1 MHLTGSTG
9 LFHWLLAPR
18 DHLSMSTLVNL
29 RSEIATSLHC
39 LGPVNAGIFYAIT
52 FCLLPTNS
60 KWGSG
65 LQVALS
71 YLSQNWQIL
80 ADDSSWSYG
89 LRAPDGLYTHL
100 TAAGGRELTHFL
112 SWIKLIIWFVNA
124 LFRNIKFNID
134 PPPPPAKEYYLYN
147 TLLVKILTNSIMLTL
162 NLVVWKI
169 NSKNRLQLYK
179 KKNRPKY

>member
-1 MHLTGSTG
+1 MPLT
-9 LFHWLLAPR
+9 ARIPR
-18 DHLSMSTLVNL
+18 SLIHVNTCEV
-29 RSEIATSLHC
+29 EIREIETSLHC
-39 LGPVNAGIFYAIT
+39 LGLVDAGIFCAMT
-52 FCLLPTNS
+52 SNS
-60 KWGSG
+60 KWGTG

-71 YLSQNWQIL
+71 YLSQNCQIL
-80 ADDSSWSYG
+80 VDDRSWWYG

-100 TAAGGRELTHFL
+100 TAAGGRELIRLL

-134 PPPPPAKEYYLYN
+134 PPPPTPAKEYSLYN
-147 TLLVKILTNSIMLTL
+147 TLTVKILTNSIMLTL

-169 NSKNRLQLYK
+169 NSKNRLQLYE